1 MFNAIRVGDE
11 ALMIKRRNKILI
23 GITAYVVSHV
33 QCMQC
38 NKRIRFLLL
47 RMRCA
52 QLFNK
57 FNTYINKGNLL
68 IKNIKSVLDRSFTA
82 NTLNNL

>member
-52 QLFNK
+52 QLFN
-57 FNTYINKGNLL
+57 TYKGHLL